1 MTYRTIGID
10 PGLSGA
16 VAILPAGVVSDT
28 PTAVT
33 ANGKTRRHVYLP
45 GEMARIV
52 REYATGD
59 CHAYLEAVHSMPGQ
73 GVRSMFSMGHG
84 LGLWEGIL
92 AALGV
97 PYTLVT
103 PQRWKREMMGSVTD
117 KDAARVRAVQLFP
130 HLAGELARVKDHGRA
145 EALLI
150 AEYGLRTGGS
160 GGNGLQPRPLFM
172 RGTAL

>member
-1 MTYRTIGID
+1 MTTCTIGID
-10 PGLSGA
+10 PGLGGA
-16 VAILPAGVVSDT
+16 IAILPDGVVIDT
-28 PTAVT
+28 PAVIV

-52 REYATGD
+52 REYSGD
-59 CHAYLEAVHSMPGQ
+59 GCHAYLEAVHSMPGQ

-84 LGLWEGIL
+84 FGLWEGIL

-130 HLAGELARVKDHGRA
+130 HLAGEMARVKDHGRA

-150 AEYGLRTGGS
+150 AEYGLRAS
-160 GGNGLQPRPLFM
+160 GQPSRVV
-172 RGTAL
+172 RAGTR